1 MSRIA
6 KDDGPLIPEGL
17 SDLLVAFLKECLHND
32 PVRRPSAK
40 KLSRHEWLN
49 WSLNRVRESELV
61 GFRFLRK
68 RERSRMRMYG

>member
-1 MSRIA
+1 MISRMA
-6 KDDGPLIPEGL
+6 KDDGPLIPESL
-17 SDLLVAFLKECLHND
+17 SDLVAFLKECLHRD
-32 PVRRPSAK
+32 PVRRPNAK

-68 RERSRMRMYG
+68 RERSRTRMYG